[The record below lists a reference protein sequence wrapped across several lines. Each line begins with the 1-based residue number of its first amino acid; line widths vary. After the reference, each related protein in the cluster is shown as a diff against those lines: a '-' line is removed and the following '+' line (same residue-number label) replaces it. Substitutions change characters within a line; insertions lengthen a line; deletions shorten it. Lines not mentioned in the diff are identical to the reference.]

1 MAQSSSYTDLV
12 GDADKAIAAGKWD
25 EAEQLLVKAMRL
37 EPANPF
43 NVLLMS
49 NVGMMQF
56 NQGKDSLALA
66 TLNTAHEIAPA
77 SITILGNES

>member
-1 MAQSSSYTDLV
+1 MKFKTLLIIFLLATAPFSIMAQSSSYTDLV

-49 NVGMMQF
+49 NVGMM
-56 NQGKDSLALA
+56 
-66 TLNTAHEIAPA
+66 
-77 SITILGNES
+77 